1 MAISRRTF
9 LVRTA
14 QCAVLFGLAPGISS
28 CGGVT
33 REDTPGDEGYEELSF
48 LIGPERAEILR
59 LASLAP
65 SSHNTQPWTVTITD
79 DNAWILGSAPERR
92 LPEVDPENRE
102 TLLSIGAFIE
112 NLVTAAAAHGFDVSI
127 TPAARSAGEN
137 ELVRLELRNTVR
149 RDYPLRRLSERRTL
163 RSGFKNEAI
172 DAEDFS
178 FIVGGEEGFYY
189 YPSFSKEAVWL
200 DDATVAA
207 TEQQVQRENVQEEL
221 ARWIRWSDDEA
232 KKHRNGMTPESMD
245 ITGIAGWYVRN
256 FYGTSD
262 VLSKDFRKAS
272 VDRARKQ
279 VAEGGGWI
287 VTTSADASPASL
299 IETGRRFE
307 RIFLRA
313 RERKIA
319 MHPMSQALQEK
330 PWAAQCR
337 DALKLSGFPRFL
349 IRVGYARDYPPPVSL
364 RMPLTAITAVERR

>member
-14 QCAVLFGLAPGISS
+14 QCAVLFGLTPGISS

-33 REDTPGDEGYEELSF
+33 REDTPQDDGYEELAS
-48 LIGPERAEILR
+48 LIGPERTEILR

-65 SSHNTQPWTVTITD
+65 SSHNTQPWTVTITS
-79 DNAWILGSAPERR
+79 DNVWIVGSAPERR

-112 NLVTAAAAHGFDVSI
+112 NLVTAAAAHGFDVS
-127 TPAARSAGEN
+127 AASVARSVDEN

-163 RSGFKNEAI
+163 RSGFKSETI

-178 FIVGGEEGFYY
+178 FIIGGEEGFYY
-189 YPSFSKEAVWL
+189 HPSSSKEAAWL

-207 TEQQVQRENVQEEL
+207 TEQQIRREKVQEEL
-221 ARWIRWSDDEA
+221 ARWIRWSDDDA
-232 KKHRNGMTPESMD
+232 KKYRNGMTPESMD
-245 ITGIAGWYVRN
+245 ITGLAGWYVRN

-272 VDRARKQ
+272 VDRVRKQ

-287 VTTSADASPASL
+287 VTTSADASAASL
-299 IETGRRFE
+299 IDTGRRFE
-307 RIFLRA
+307 RMFLKA

-319 MHPMSQALQEK
+319 IHPMSQVLQEK

-337 DALKLSGFPRFL
+337 DALGLSGIPCFF
-349 IRVGYARDYPPPVSL
+349 IRVGYAKDYPPPVSL
-364 RMPLTAITAVERR
+364 RMPLTAITAVEKR